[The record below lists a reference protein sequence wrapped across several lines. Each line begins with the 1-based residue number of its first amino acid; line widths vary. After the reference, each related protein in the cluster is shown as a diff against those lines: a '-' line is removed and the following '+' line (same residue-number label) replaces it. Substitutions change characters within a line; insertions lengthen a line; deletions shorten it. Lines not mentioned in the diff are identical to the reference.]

1 MHSLLLVTLGPILLT
16 VGALTPP
23 PVRALKEAPALQD
36 VAPTGHPLPERLR
49 YRGQR
54 YVKTELYFGTTMPG
68 TTVSEERF
76 LAFVDTHVTP
86 RFPDGLTLLKG
97 YGHFTGRDG
106 VLTKE
111 ASFALILLYPFDTL
125 KDSHKKIEVIR
136 YLYKREFQQESV
148 LRVDGPYTVR
158 VSF

>member
-1 MHSLLLVTLGPILLT
+1 MHALLLVTLGPVLLSYGL
-16 VGALTPP
+16 VTP
-23 PVRALKEAPALQD
+23 LPARPLVARSAVQD
-36 VAPTGHPLPERLR
+36 VAPTGRPLPERLR
-49 YRGQR
+49 YRGHS

-68 TTVSEERF
+68 AFVTEERF
-76 LAFVDTHVTP
+76 LAFLDTHVTP

-97 YGHFTGRDG
+97 YGQFTGRDG

-111 ASFALILLYPFDTL
+111 ASFVLILLYPFDTL

-136 YLYKREFQQESV
+136 HLYKREFLQESV